1 MALRALF
8 SKVKGDDILKNARFL
23 SDEKDAVVEVR
34 HLDTDLQESEIT
46 NLLLDVVAQ
55 TKYSIDQLSMT
66 GQMVIS
72 KWNHPMLNFS
82 QVTSIITL

>member
-1 MALRALF
+1 MEHLSMALRALF
-8 SKVKGDDILKNARFL
+8 NKVKGDDILKNAGFL
-23 SDEKDAVVEVR
+23 SDEKDAVLDVR

-46 NLLLDVVAQ
+46 NLLLNVVAQ

-72 KWNHPMLNFS
+72 KWMMQDKN
-82 QVTSIITL
+82 